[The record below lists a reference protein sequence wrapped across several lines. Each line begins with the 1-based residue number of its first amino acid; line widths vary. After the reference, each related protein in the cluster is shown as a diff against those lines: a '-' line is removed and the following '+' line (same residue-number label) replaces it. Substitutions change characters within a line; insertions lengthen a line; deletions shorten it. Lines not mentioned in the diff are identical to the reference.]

1 MLIDCQSCQMREL
14 ACGDC
19 VVTLLLGPVVLS
31 EHSQTFEVL
40 AGAGLT
46 PPLRLVENDGPFE
59 LPGTGRVAG

>member
-1 MLIDCQSCQMREL
+1 MREL

-19 VVTLLLGPVVLS
+19 VVTLLLGPVNLS

-46 PPLRLVENDGPFE
+46 PPLRLVENDKSVEHPRS
-59 LPGTGRVAG
+59 GRVAG